1 MHGAG
6 ADQTSRRAIML
17 RILLLGVGRQASRR
31 AEALQTLFHTDQTR
45 LGHQPRQLQPVAHHI
60 AHHRLPRIA
69 TSTGAQAVAN
79 MTH

>member
-1 MHGAG
+1 
-6 ADQTSRRAIML
+6 
-17 RILLLGVGRQASRR
+17 
-31 AEALQTLFHTDQTR
+31 LQTLFHTDQTR